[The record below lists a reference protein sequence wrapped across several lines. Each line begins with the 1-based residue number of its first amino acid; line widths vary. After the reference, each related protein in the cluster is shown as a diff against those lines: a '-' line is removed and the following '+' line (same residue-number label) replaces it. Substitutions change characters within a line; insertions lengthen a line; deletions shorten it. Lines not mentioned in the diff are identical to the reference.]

1 MFLKKKKQRREK
13 ENHPNIVFL
22 FMFFAR
28 AIGAYPGVDKLKM
41 FGNVGCIIHNIV
53 KLKYAPPTLAR
64 RIIRSIIKNVV
75 ILGK

>member
-1 MFLKKKKQRREK
+1 
-13 ENHPNIVFL
+13 
-22 FMFFAR
+22 MFFAR